1 MIQLLA
7 HQARIGLGGLGV
19 LQEAHQRAPG
29 VLSRGHV
36 QGADIRRQLD
46 ELPDLIFR
54 DAAFLGN
61 LGGGGNYEKTNFFL
75 LLLSFFSIFSQT
87 EFLKFYDLESVEY
100 EKLEYYE
107 GFLREEDI
115 DDNDYETCRLLIY
128 NDFSVAYY
136 YSKKR
141 GNENSIKI
149 YNHAFVMGN
158 ELCQKFDTYKIQ
170 NEEKTYLILVGYT
183 STRFERFFYIF
194 DITDKNNI
202 CFYKMVSDLFF
213 LYQENEEFFGIP
225 AGKESLILR

>member
-1 MIQLLA
+1 MKK
-7 HQARIGLGGLGV
+7 
-19 LQEAHQRAPG
+19 
-29 VLSRGHV
+29 
-36 QGADIRRQLD
+36 
-46 ELPDLIFR
+46 LI
-54 DAAFLGN
+54 
-61 LGGGGNYEKTNFFL
+61 FFL

-213 LYQENEEFFGIP
+213 LYQENEEFFGIFNNKLCFF
-225 AGKESLILR
+225 AITYRWGKDFYKKNDNRPLYYIAPYIIDSNELKEFTEDNKKYRVYFDFDFKSGKGVYNINQYFEK